1 MRIIITEERN
11 MKYLIRKIL
20 KEVSVD
26 KKERIGS
33 GSFHDVY
40 PLKYDLNKVIKV
52 PRGNSDYAKGVYKDG
67 GSDVWFNIFKKYPKY
82 FPEVYK
88 ITDKYVILEKL
99 DTDRVK
105 MDLNLLE
112 DDLYPYYSDEIDDG
126 YQITEI
132 LYDLVLGKLGGNKLK
147 DGELNHLISNSG
159 NVEIL
164 NRYINLL
171 SGIAGNKLRTFI
183 DVNDGN
189 FGYDNKGNLKMLD
202 I

>member
-1 MRIIITEERN
+1 
-11 MKYLIRKIL
+11 
-20 KEVSVD
+20 
-26 KKERIGS
+26 
-33 GSFHDVY
+33 
-40 PLKYDLNKVIKV
+40 
-52 PRGNSDYAKGVYKDG
+52 
-67 GSDVWFNIFKKYPKY
+67 
-82 FPEVYK
+82 
-88 ITDKYVILEKL
+88 
-99 DTDRVK
+99 

-147 DGELNHLISNSG
+147 DGELKHLISNSG

-164 NRYINLL
+164 NRYIDLL
-171 SGIAGNKLRTFI
+171 SGIAGNKLRLFI